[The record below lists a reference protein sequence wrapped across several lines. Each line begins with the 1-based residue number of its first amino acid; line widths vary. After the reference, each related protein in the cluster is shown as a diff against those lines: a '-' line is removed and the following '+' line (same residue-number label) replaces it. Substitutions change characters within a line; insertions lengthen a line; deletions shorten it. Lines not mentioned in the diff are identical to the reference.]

1 MKKPASRCRLPCAGL
16 LAAALAC
23 ACASSPPLRFYTLSS
38 VDPESRPQVSP
49 NTIPVRITRV
59 TLPGELD
66 RSQLVRRI
74 DPTRLQIDDEDR
86 WAAPLDD
93 VIRRVLSADLAA
105 RVSSNLVLDSNEPAE
120 GQRMQGLALD
130 VHDFYAD
137 AGCTVTLQATW
148 ILTPP
153 QLGKDEGG
161 QANPPRQARE
171 QIQVPATGACSGVDS
186 VPGAMSRALA
196 LLSDR
201 IAAAV
206 AASPAAAR

>member
-1 MKKPASRCRLPCAGL
+1 MKKPASRCRLSCAGL
-16 LAAALAC
+16 LAAVLAC
-23 ACASSPPLRFYTLSS
+23 ACASSPPMRFYTLSS
-38 VDPESRPQVSP
+38 IDPESPPQVSP

-66 RSQLVRRI
+66 RAQLVRRI
-74 DPTRLQIDDEDR
+74 DPTRLQIDDQDR

-93 VIRRVLSADLAA
+93 MIRRVLSADLAA
-105 RVSSNLVLDSNEPAE
+105 RLSSSLVLDANEPAE
-120 GQRMQGLALD
+120 GQRVQGLAVD

-153 QLGKDEGG
+153 PLGKDEGG
-161 QANPPRQARE
+161 RTIPSRQARE
-171 QIQVPATGACSGVDS
+171 QTQVPATQPCSGVDS

-206 AASPAAAR
+206 AASSTAAR